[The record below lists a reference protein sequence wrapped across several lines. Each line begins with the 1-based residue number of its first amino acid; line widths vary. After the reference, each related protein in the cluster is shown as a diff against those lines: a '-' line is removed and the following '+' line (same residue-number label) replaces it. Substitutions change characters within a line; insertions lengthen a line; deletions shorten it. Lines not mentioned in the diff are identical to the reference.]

1 MKDLTEMKQ
10 IKKENDNEFMSP
22 QVPHIVKSKNI
33 HIDSEYAEW
42 IARVKYR
49 YRSAQVKA
57 AVKVNAEK
65 LLFNWQLGKD
75 LVRMKAQ
82 ERWGVG
88 VVEQVSLD
96 LRREFP
102 DADGFSAR
110 NLWYMK
116 QWYSFYSPENDVIL
130 HQINTELQKLVN
142 QHKRKLHQLGAEIE
156 SEKVQQTFAEFP
168 LPFALVPWRQKAS
181 TFLRS

>member
-1 MKDLTEMKQ
+1 VKSFTFAQGLRNRGKSMKDLTEMKQ
-10 IKKENDNEFMSP
+10 IKKENDSEF
-22 QVPHIVKSKNI
+22 I
-33 HIDSEYAEW
+33 
-42 IARVKYR
+42 
-49 YRSAQVKA
+49 
-57 AVKVNAEK
+57 
-65 LLFNWQLGKD
+65 
-75 LVRMKAQ
+75 
-82 ERWGVG
+82 
-88 VVEQVSLD
+88 SLD

-130 HQINTELQKLVN
+130 HQIDTELQKLVN
-142 QHKRKLHQLGAEIE
+142 QHKRKLHQLGAEME

-181 TFLRS
+181 TFLKKLRL

>member
-10 IKKENDNEFMSP
+10 IKKENDSEFMSP
-22 QVPHIVKSKNI
+22 QDPHIVKSKNI
-33 HIDSEYAEW
+33 HIDSEYVEW

-130 HQINTELQKLVN
+130 HQIDTELQKLVN
-142 QHKRKLHQLGAEIE
+142 QHKRKLHQLGAEME
-156 SEKVQQTFAEFP
+156 SEKVQQAFAEFP
-168 LPFALVPWRQKAS
+168 LPFALVPW
-181 TFLRS
+181 